1 MFNSVSVQ
9 LKTTRFLAMPAL
21 LMVPSW
27 AIAAP
32 DTATSMFTVL
42 LSLVLILGGFIAVA
56 WFVRRY
62 LPSMGTQGVVKV
74 VGTTAVGTRE
84 RVVVVEVDGTWLL
97 LGVGGGNVRLL
108 HTQPK
113 PAEPRAPESN
123 TFQVERP

>member
-1 MFNSVSVQ
+1 MVDLVSVRVR
-9 LKTTRFLAMPAL
+9 KTRLLAMPAL
-21 LMVPSW
+21 LLAPSL
-27 AIAAP
+27 ACAAT

-42 LSLVLILGGFIAVA
+42 LSLVLILGGFVAVA
-56 WFVRRY
+56 WFARRY
-62 LPSMGTQGVVKV
+62 LPGMGAQSVVKV

-113 PAEPRAPESN
+113 PADPRAPEPN
-123 TFQVERP
+123 TFQVDRP